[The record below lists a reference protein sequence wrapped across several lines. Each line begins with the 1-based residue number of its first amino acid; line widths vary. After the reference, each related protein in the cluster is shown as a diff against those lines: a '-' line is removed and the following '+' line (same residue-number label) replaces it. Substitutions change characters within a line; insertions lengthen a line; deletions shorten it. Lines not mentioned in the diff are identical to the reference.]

1 MWSVVVG
8 CAGEGKGV
16 VEGGRSAVAGRLPGW
31 VGVLNYVSYMDLEGA
46 IVILTKIRLLILRRR
61 CMQLGLGHAFDPLHA
76 TISTVHL
83 KIT

>member
-1 MWSVVVG
+1 M
-8 CAGEGKGV
+8 GEGKGV
-16 VEGGRSAVAGRLPGW
+16 VGGGRAAVAGRLPGW

-46 IVILTKIRLLILRRR
+46 IVILTKNTAVDIATTLHAAWIRS
-61 CMQLGLGHAFDPLHA
+61 HAFDPLHA